1 MSVVALLEGV
11 ELAIVG
17 AAVRVDLRVPVP
29 IQDAPH
35 GPLAIHEAAIA
46 HLQGHAGRAAW
57 AAQVLHLFLDGEDTE
72 ALVDRHELLEGRA
85 LRVVA
90 VAEPGQAICDLTVP
104 GGILLPGHLFY
115 VLNGVESEVDAE
127 GDLETLRLV
136 RIVHGCRV
144 GEGRTYEGGVLPA
157 EVRGIKDQRWHH
169 LEWGDGYLLLFAH
182 YDQIHLIVLFVLAV
196 APAAAVRDLLVARRL
211 RGLSGK
217 QTTHDLIIEQAEKV
231 LKGLT
236 LVGEDLVR
244 DGDGRHLPEDVL
256 F

>member
-1 MSVVALLEGV
+1 MLKIDLLLVIPVYVQVILVIVDTGGELFLIAVLVRVWHALLGECQVYLVAFFFLLGLVVRLGRDVSDLGLAVGGVNGLDHDVEGEPDVSVVALLEGV

-46 HLQGHAGRAAW
+46 HLQGHAGRAAR

-157 EVRGIKDQRWHH
+157 EVRG
-169 LEWGDGYLLLFAH
+169 
-182 YDQIHLIVLFVLAV
+182 V
-196 APAAAVRDLLVARRL
+196 
-211 RGLSGK
+211 
-217 QTTHDLIIEQAEKV
+217 
-231 LKGLT
+231 
-236 LVGEDLVR
+236 
-244 DGDGRHLPEDVL
+244 
-256 F
+256 